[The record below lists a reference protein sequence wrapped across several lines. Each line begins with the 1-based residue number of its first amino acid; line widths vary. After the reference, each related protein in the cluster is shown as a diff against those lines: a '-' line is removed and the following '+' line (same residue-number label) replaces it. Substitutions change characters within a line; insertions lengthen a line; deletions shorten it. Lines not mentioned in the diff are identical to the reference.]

1 MKEIKIKIAG
11 NQYKVEVAETDLEH
25 EKGLQGKES
34 LDSDK
39 GMLFVF
45 EDEQNRS
52 FWMKNTSIPL
62 DIIFIDEE
70 LNVTVVHQGQP
81 ESTEMLDGICSYVLE
96 INQGSNVQSGDELE
110 FEPETESEKIN
121 KMLVLNSAGQIQM
134 ELEGGERIMSRPHTK
149 TLIKFA
155 KKAATTNNDND
166 YKALGKRLFKFL
178 QVQMDTPAE
187 YVEGKKDVNEEDEN
201 ENETN

>member
-11 NQYKVEVAETDLEH
+11 KQYKVELAETDDEH
-25 EKGLQGKES
+25 EKGLQGKKE

-39 GMLFVF
+39 GMLFSF

-52 FWMKNTSIPL
+52 FWMKNTPIPL

-70 LNVTVVHQGQP
+70 LIVTVIHKGEP
-81 ESTEMLDGICSYVLE
+81 NSEEMMDGVCSYVLE
-96 INQGSNVQSGDELE
+96 LNQDSGVKVGDELE

-121 KMLVLNSAGQIQM
+121 KMLVLNSNGEVQM

-166 YKALGKRLFKFL
+166 YKTLGKRLFKFL
-178 QVQMDTPAE
+178 QVQTDTPPE
-187 YVEGKKDVNEEDEN
+187 YVESKEKNE
-201 ENETN
+201 